1 MAQWASC
8 RQCVRSVSISLRSV
22 RLNRRKRQRFVA
34 VALLGVSHIPP
45 HTGRRAGS
53 LPAAPV
59 RCNVSY
65 VSHPFVCGYILR
77 QDRHAAV
84 CRCGRSGRTILPAGV
99 VFHAV
104 PIYALL
110 CSLSLLSRRMRQRT
124 GMGNAHGSQTYEACD
139 AEAGRRNGSGTD
151 QEVP

>member
-1 MAQWASC
+1 MSPPADRRGHETGGLLVWQWASC

-110 CSLSLLSRRMRQRT
+110 CSLSLLSRRMRPYRIVT
-124 GMGNAHGSQTYEACD
+124 RLLSPVLHLS
-139 AEAGRRNGSGTD
+139 
-151 QEVP
+151 